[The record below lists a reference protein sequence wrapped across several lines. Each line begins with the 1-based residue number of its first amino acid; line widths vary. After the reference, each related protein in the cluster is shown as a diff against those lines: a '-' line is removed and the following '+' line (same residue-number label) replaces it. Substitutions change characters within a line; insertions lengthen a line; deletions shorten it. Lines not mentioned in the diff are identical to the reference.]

1 MMGIMTQLLYTGEEF
16 IAELSNILVWI
27 ISIVG
32 VLMVLY
38 AVYIGYLFATATDE
52 GKRRAAKSRLFKILS
67 SVLIVYA
74 LAACLKVIDVNF
86 SKVEKSTDD
95 GGSINWTEI
104 EYEYVGQLQL
114 KLQSGQSSPLVVRP
128 FDLRVKDGEAALTNV
143 EFTNFTFMG
152 AAAADLAK
160 IMAAPTGRPVIE
172 RGSGGQLTYNFTC
185 KNVSETKTI
194 TASRLDE
201 STGKF
206 YIQVLATFNYGNYTG
221 CSVYFDIEVIS
232 YDLKIVVQVAG
243 A

>member
-1 MMGIMTQLLYTGEEF
+1 MMGITIQLLYTGEEF

-67 SVLIVYA
+67 SVLIIYA
-74 LAACLKVIDVNF
+74 LAACIKVIDVNF
-86 SKVEKSTDD
+86 SKVEKPKED

-114 KLQSGQSSPLVVRP
+114 KLQSDYSNPLVVRP
-128 FDLRVKDGEAALTNV
+128 NDLRVKYGEAALTNV
-143 EFTNFTFMG
+143 EFTNFAFMG
-152 AAAADLAK
+152 AAASQLAG
-160 IMAAPTGRPVIE
+160 IMATPTGPVIE
-172 RGSGGQLTYNFTC
+172 RGSGGQLTYNFKC
-185 KNVSETKTI
+185 KNVSEMTTI
-194 TASRLDE
+194 TASRFDE
-201 STGKF
+201 STNKY

-221 CSVYFDIEVIS
+221 CSVYFDIEVIPW
-232 YDLKIVVQVAG
+232 DQHIDVQVAG

>member
-1 MMGIMTQLLYTGEEF
+1 MMGIMTQLLYTGEDF

-52 GKRRAAKSRLFKILS
+52 SKRRAAKSRLFKILS

-74 LAACLKVIDVNF
+74 LAACIKVIDVNF
-86 SKVEKSTDD
+86 SKVEKSKDD
-95 GGSINWTEI
+95 GETINWTEI

-114 KLQSGQSSPLVVRP
+114 KLQSGQSNPLVVRP

-152 AAAADLAK
+152 TAASKLAE
-160 IMAAPTGRPVIE
+160 IMATPTGPVIE
-172 RGSGGQLTYNFTC
+172 RGSNGQLTYNFTC
-185 KNVSETKTI
+185 KNISEMTTI
-194 TASRLDE
+194 TASRFDE
-201 STGKF
+201 STGKY

-221 CSVYFDIEVIS
+221 CSVYFDIEVIKN
-232 YDLKIVVQVAG
+232 DPNIDIQVAG

>member
-1 MMGIMTQLLYTGEEF
+1 MMMGITTQLLYTGEEF

-86 SKVEKSTDD
+86 SKVEKSKDD
-95 GGSINWTEI
+95 GGAINWTEI

-114 KLQSGQSSPLVVRP
+114 KLESGQPNPLVVKP
-128 FDLRVKDGEAALTNV
+128 FDLRVKDGEARLTNV

-152 AAAADLAK
+152 AAASELAK
-160 IMAAPTGRPVIE
+160 IMDRPTGPVIV
-172 RGSGGQLTYNFTC
+172 RGSGGELTYNFKC
-185 KNVSETKTI
+185 KNVSEMTTI
-194 TASRLDE
+194 TASRSDE
-201 STGKF
+201 STGKY

-221 CSVYFDIEVIS
+221 CSVYFDIEVIAW
-232 YDLKIVVQVAG
+232 DQRIQLQVAG